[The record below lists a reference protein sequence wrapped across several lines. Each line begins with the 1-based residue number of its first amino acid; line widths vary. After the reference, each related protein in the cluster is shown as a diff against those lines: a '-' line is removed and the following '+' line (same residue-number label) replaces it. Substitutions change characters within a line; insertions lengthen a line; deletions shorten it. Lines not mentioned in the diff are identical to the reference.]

1 MSDLH
6 VLITGGVGGLCLAQ
20 GLRKAGVSCAVYE
33 RDPGMKRDAC
43 ILAAR
48 LAEAARG
55 ERGLLDA
62 IGAYEDAMREYVYP
76 IIDMSADH
84 NRFGGG
90 GLRQKAEV

>member
-6 VLITGGVGGLCLAQ
+6 VLIAGGGGLCLAQ

-33 RDPGMKRDAC
+33 RDPDMKRRAGY
-43 ILAAR
+43 R
-48 LAEAARG
+48 LVVTAEAARG

-62 IGAYEDAMREYVYP
+62 IGANEDVMREYVYP
-76 IIDMSADH
+76 IMDMSAGH

>member
-62 IGAYEDAMREYVYP
+62 IGAYEDATREYVYP
-76 IIDMSADH
+76 IMDISVDH

-90 GLRQKAEV
+90 RLRQKAEV